1 MKTPRLVRNRAI
13 EGISAILLPFGR
25 DGAIDF
31 DAFSHL
37 VERTWV
43 SGLTPAV
50 NMDTGYANL
59 LSSSQ
64 RREIL
69 GLVGSLARGRR
80 FVAGAFIEGEDG
92 DASRLYRRECSA
104 IACSGG
110 IPILFPCSSTRPLTG
125 AQLVDLFRSVATECD
140 EFLGFELGE
149 MFVPFGRIWDIETY
163 RALLSIPQLTGAK
176 HSSLSREREW
186 DRLAVRDQERPDF
199 RVYTGNDLAIDLVMW
214 GSDYLLG
221 LSTFHVDA
229 FGVRDRLWVGDDG
242 RFYELNDWLQYLGML
257 AFRAPVPAYKHSCA
271 QFLYLRGL
279 IASPD
284 PHPGNPRRP
293 DSDLALLEPILRR
306 LDELVA
312 QARHRPPENAGR
324 VC

>member
-1 MKTPRLVRNRAI
+1 MKTPRLIRNRAI
-13 EGISAILLPFGR
+13 EGISAVLLPFGL
-25 DGAIDF
+25 DGTIDF
-31 DAFSHL
+31 DAFARL

-59 LSSSQ
+59 LSCSQ

-92 DASRLYRRECSA
+92 DALRLYRRECSA

-110 IPILFPCSSTRPLTG
+110 IPILFPCSSTRSLTG

-163 RALLSIPQLTGAK
+163 RALLAIPQLTGAK
-176 HSSLSREREW
+176 HSSLSRELEW
-186 DRLAVRDQERPDF
+186 NRLAVRDQERPDF
-199 RVYTGNDLAIDLVMW
+199 KVYTGNDLAIDLVMW

-221 LSTFHVDA
+221 LSAFHVDA
-229 FGVRDRLWVGDDG
+229 FGLRDRLWAEDDG

-279 IASPD
+279 IASPE

-306 LDELVA
+306 LDELVE
-312 QARHRPPENAGR
+312 QARRHPPTNPVR
-324 VC
+324 IS